1 MATIVFV
8 PGAWITPDF
17 YQPFLDALTK
27 AGYPVRYA
35 GYPSLDPADPTS
47 ADCKAD
53 SDAITSV
60 IRPLVEDEGR
70 DVLLLMH
77 SYAGMPGAAAAK
89 GLAKTERMQQGKS
102 GGIVGMVFIAA
113 FLVPEGLSC
122 AGLQGGNLPPWIL
135 LDKPYEK
142 VNIPDDPA
150 GNFAA
155 DVDEDV
161 TQSLAGYIRPHST
174 LAFNS
179 PQPAPAWA
187 DQAYAGRLAFIVPT
201 LDKAVPEGAQRA
213 MIAATQTDW
222 IVEEMV
228 CSHCA
233 PFVIRIDE
241 CVRLLQGFLGVF
253 EGTKN

>member
-1 MATIVFV
+1 
-8 PGAWITPDF
+8 
-17 YQPFLDALTK
+17 
-27 AGYPVRYA
+27 
-35 GYPSLDPADPTS
+35 
-47 ADCKAD
+47 
-53 SDAITSV
+53 
-60 IRPLVEDEGR
+60 
-70 DVLLLMH
+70 
-77 SYAGMPGAAAAK
+77 
-89 GLAKTERMQQGKS
+89 
-102 GGIVGMVFIAA
+102 
-113 FLVPEGLSC
+113 
-122 AGLQGGNLPPWIL
+122 
-135 LDKPYEK
+135 

-161 TQSLAGYIRPHST
+161 AQTLAGYIRPHST

-213 MIAATQTDW
+213 MIAATQTYW

-233 PFVIRIDE
+233 PFVDRIDE